1 MMRRRSQLLTHDEI
15 TSYEPA
21 APTTSSCIADEAPA
35 NNSSDRGWK
44 DTIPEAIHQRRRRA
58 TMTTMTSPP
67 LLLPTQPTTTT
78 FTSSRGWGAG
88 VGRSLPPTHHRRLT
102 VRIILS
108 IASIIILLLSVRDI
122 FYFYTKY
129 NTSNDH
135 TTADDIKELTQTVMR
150 LSQELH
156 HAQLDNERNRH
167 ELEIVEKEISDNKI
181 ELTWEHEHVASMEES
196 QRIMKDQFQKDRMNI
211 IDTTKVASAIAFKQE
226 KEHDVQLMAEH
237 DENIQLRVALAKS
250 IEELDR
256 VRRKQ
261 KQQQQPQDSPRIE
274 LVVEAA
280 DGSSNTERGVR
291 SSGSNVSNTKSSERL
306 LRGGGDK
313 STYQPGDS
321 IEIVQTIQ
329 LEDGIVKTALRPGEC
344 YRRNPPT
351 LSLVQMEGLAC
362 QNLCLSYFSYYSFL
376 HLRHCHR
383 YQLRWHIQCSSTR
396 FE

>member
-1 MMRRRSQLLTHDEI
+1 MRRRSQLLTHDEI

-21 APTTSSCIADEAPA
+21 APTTTTSSCIDDEAPA

-67 LLLPTQPTTTT
+67 LLLPTQSTTTT
-78 FTSSRGWGAG
+78 FTSSRGGGAG

-108 IASIIILLLSVRDI
+108 IASVIILLLIMGDI

-129 NTSNDH
+129 NISNDH
-135 TTADDIKELTQTVMR
+135 TTADDIKELTQTVIR
-150 LSQELH
+150 LSHELH

-167 ELEIVEKEISDNKI
+167 KLEIVEKEISDNKI

-261 KQQQQPQDSPRIE
+261 KQQQQPQDSHPIE
-274 LVVEAA
+274 LEVEAVY
-280 DGSSNTERGVR
+280 GSSNTELGARP
-291 SSGSNVSNTKSSERL
+291 SGSNVSNTKSSERF

-329 LEDGIVKTALRPGEC
+329 HEDGIVKSALRPGEF
-344 YRRNPPT
+344 
-351 LSLVQMEGLAC
+351 
-362 QNLCLSYFSYYSFL
+362 YFRLGVRAPSTDTVYSTNG
-376 HLRHCHR
+376 
-383 YQLRWHIQCSSTR
+383 RW
-396 FE
+396 